1 MSFVENWGTILNES
15 PRVFDGT
22 NLKDSVGE
30 MGKSQLNIYGI
41 GLGRFLAV

>member
-1 MSFVENWGTILNES
+1 MSFVENWGTILNGS

-30 MGKSQLNIYGI
+30 IGKVQPNIYEI
-41 GLGRFLAV
+41 